1 MRKPPSLSTALCA
14 LALLAAALLA
24 LVTAAPTTHHA
35 RHHDAHRAKRAIAAP
50 LVASSPI
57 VERGLYLS
65 TVSASQFLFSF
76 QCERDA
82 AFCQQAERTL
92 DAVGRRLST
101 LLDLGVP
108 VTVNLSLFLPCGET
122 KLDTSSSCSVMN
134 TLGFATPARSFP
146 LYLPASDARV
156 DYPQALLRQ
165 LQAQQGLDLAG
176 IDLAPFDII
185 ARFNSLFNWY
195 FPTSSSNSTSPTAIA
210 PTQFDMELIL
220 QHELLHGLGFGSLN
234 LAPDPVSNLMLP
246 VPIVDASQTQFLG
259 WRPSSAFEMHLSRVN
274 MDALAATFPPPNDT
288 STPPLLDPL
297 TASVTAL
304 NMSLA
309 RTITTPA
316 NLSAVESVL
325 AQAPTVD
332 YAALMYTLAT
342 TNDTLVVVAPESST
356 ALYVETGI
364 VPYASGSSL
373 GHVAMRYRNTPEFLM
388 IYALRPNTT
397 LAAQIM
403 ATGAPPTGVGPRTMD
418 LLKSLG
424 YRIRKDAP
432 GNEHADIPTPQIV
445 QQEVVAINLPS
456 APLAENNPAPK
467 FPATAGTTKS
477 GGVGRWEG
485 VGKWWP
491 EVAAIV
497 AAVTTEFVLLM

>member
-1 MRKPPSLSTALCA
+1 MRKPPPSTLVV
-14 LALLAAALLA
+14 LAPVLLAAALLA
-24 LVTAAPTTHHA
+24 LATAAPTASHHA
-35 RHHDAHRAKRAIAAP
+35 HHHDTHLAKRAIAAP
-50 LVASSPI
+50 LVSSSPV

-65 TVSASQFLFSF
+65 TVSASQFSFSF

-82 AFCQQAERTL
+82 AFCQRAERTL

-101 LLDLGVP
+101 VLDLAVP

-122 KLDTSSSCSVMN
+122 KLDPSSPCSVMN

-146 LYLPASDARV
+146 LYFPASDARV

-195 FPTSSSNSTSPTAIA
+195 FPTSSNSTSPAAIA

-234 LAPDPVSNLMLP
+234 LAPDPISNLMFP

-274 MDALAATFPPPNDT
+274 TDALAATFPPPNDA
-288 STPPLLDPL
+288 SIPPLLDPL

-304 NMSLA
+304 NNSLA
-309 RTITTPA
+309 RTMTVPA

-342 TNDTLVVVAPESST
+342 TNDTLVAVAPESST

-388 IYALRPNTT
+388 VYALRPNTT
-397 LAAQIM
+397 LAAQIA

-418 LLKSLG
+418 FLKSLG

-432 GNEHADIPTPQIV
+432 GNEHADITTPQIV
-445 QQEVVAINLPS
+445 QQGVIAINLPS
-456 APLAENNPAPK
+456 APLAENNPAPS
-467 FPATAGTTKS
+467 FPATAGTAKAS
-477 GGVGRWEG
+477 SAGRLG
-485 VGKWWP
+485 ADLGP
-491 EVAAIV
+491 VAATFVV
-497 AAVTTEFVLLM
+497 AILAVQLVFL